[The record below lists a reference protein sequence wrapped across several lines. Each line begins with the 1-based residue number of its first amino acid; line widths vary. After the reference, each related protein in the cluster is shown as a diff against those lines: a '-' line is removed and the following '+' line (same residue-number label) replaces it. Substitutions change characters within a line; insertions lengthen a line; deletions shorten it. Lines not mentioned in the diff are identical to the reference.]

1 MADVYLGRLTG
12 KIRDSVPPGGAGGI
26 DPPCEV
32 EVEVLSGEFTA
43 TRIPAHVTS
52 STGSP
57 MPWYAA
63 AIYFFGTL
71 DVVVATDGEGR
82 RTYDIDVT
90 HAREPGA
97 LVIRLYRSTT
107 DITCVEIPTSAVF
120 NAVVLGLGGGGP
132 GAVVPDQSFA
142 VANKAGPGVVFPGRY
157 ARLAFIAPDGSMYGD
172 KGEETGGARIPL
184 GYYPDT
190 FTPDGTGFP
199 DGDPVIVDGWNDYH
213 APPLQ
218 VWSPVVAMIHHV
230 DTGST
235 DHIAVWAIKPS
246 GSPDAKILR
255 LRPGTV
261 NNVENPAH
269 IVQPAI
275 MTRRTDVAPAIWEL
289 ASCDASTFSN
299 VNIRDPLQEVGVALW
314 SDHEADGNV
323 AVVVS
328 GRFWINPAS
337 HPLRDHTTYYLD
349 PAANYEKSPTD
360 DHSPGMW
367 TSEPPGNAVMTR
379 PIFRHYTKG
388 WCMIVEPV
396 VDHAMAWRYGVDS
409 GASPEVF
416 NIAEIAFDWFYY
428 NDPTTATALLR
439 FRDRPSV
446 MPDPADLPDGEKG
459 TAPEAPLGQA
469 PESWDVMSWFTSE
482 LYERRAFVMKRLDLV
497 IAGNPDQTTIP
508 DIDFSLPTRPGKLAF
523 YMDYGEDAR
532 IGDAYDFFA
541 IQDSCLSWIPVSGG
555 NNFGPGGPGVVI
567 GGVLTVQ
574 DGYQT
579 VMKWYTCPEFGAHS
593 PAGVGDYDKRYRKV
607 VWDIATEYQAH
618 DWAWRYTTDDGD
630 TFDDALIL
638 NHDQDLIPILNGNPN
653 AEAALPLK
661 FREIEICD
669 SSDDSVKKII
679 VLCSEMYT

>member
-12 KIRDSVPPGGAGGI
+12 KIRDSVAPGGAGGI

-71 DVVVATDGEGR
+71 DAAVTTDGEGR
-82 RTYDIDVT
+82 RTYDIDVV

-132 GAVVPDQSFA
+132 GAVFPNQSFA
-142 VANKAGPGVVFPGRY
+142 SANKAGPGVVFPGRY

-172 KGEETGGARIPL
+172 TGEETNSTRVPL

-190 FTPDGTGFP
+190 FTPEGTGFP
-199 DGDPVIVDGWNDYH
+199 EGDPVIVDGWNDYH

-230 DTGST
+230 DTRST

-255 LRPGTV
+255 LKPDTV

-275 MTRRTDVAPAIWEL
+275 MTRRTDVVPAIWEL

-314 SDHEADGNV
+314 SDQEADGNV

-328 GRFWINPAS
+328 GRFWINPAT
-337 HPLRDHTTYYLD
+337 HVLKDHTTYFLD
-349 PAANYEKSPTD
+349 PLANYEESPTS

-379 PIFRHYTKG
+379 PIFHHYTKG

-396 VDHAMAWRYGVDS
+396 VEHAMAWRYGVNS
-409 GASPEVF
+409 GVTPEAF

-428 NDPTTATALLR
+428 NDPATATALLR

-446 MPDPADLPDGEKG
+446 MPDPDDLPDGEKG

-497 IAGNPDQTTIP
+497 IAGSPDQTTIP
-508 DIDFSLPTRPGKLAF
+508 DIDVYSATRPAQLVF
-523 YMDYGEDAR
+523 YMDYNDDAR
-532 IGDAYDFFA
+532 IGDAYDFA
-541 IQDSCLSWIPVSGG
+541 EIQDYCLSWTPVSKG
-555 NNFGPGGPGVVI
+555 NDFGSGNTVI
-567 GGVLTVQ
+567 GGVVNVQ
-574 DGYQT
+574 DGYTT
-579 VMKWYTCPEFGAHS
+579 VMKWYTCPEFGPHS
-593 PAGVGDYDKRYRKV
+593 PAGVGDYNKRYRKV

-618 DWAWRYTTDDGD
+618 DWAWRYTRDSGA
-630 TFDDALIL
+630 TFSDALIL
-638 NHDQDLIPILNGNPN
+638 NHDQDLIPILAGNPN

-679 VLCSEMYT
+679 VLCSGMYE